1 MSKDK
6 KTATPTPEQVWEASK
21 KKTIDEAM
29 AAGIKLKSWQVIYQ
43 TIDRWSNEYH
53 YTAALEKLHL
63 VATSQTVKDE
73 ITKAAR
79 AVKKGTHEQI
89 NSSRQAEF
97 LINVAIGN
105 QVSRSGKV
113 FERKAKLKDGGE
125 IEMTYLAEKHRLRT
139 SELLVEPELIQDIA
153 NVSIKTKNRD
163 QYVQP
168 GHTGA
173 GYFGKG
179 KTSQSNQVVS
189 SKSAASGKDS
199 IHQAQIEAMEE
210 SSTHLGLSHRLSKVR
225 DEFQEDGTGI
235 LKAEESKGFHP
246 DSSWKGF
253 NLDSKEN
260 VLVAAVTTNQIFKK
274 SQTKEKKI
282 REPLAVP
289 LDLSEDYKEIRTESE
304 TRTDD
309 HEDYIK
315 RKVIKKTE
323 FKNFA
328 DKHKIDTTGKSF
340 VDKARSL
347 NNAITKDGR

>member
-1 MSKDK
+1 MSKPNK
-6 KTATPTPEQVWEASK
+6 TPEQIWEESK
-21 KKTIDEAM
+21 QKTINEAK
-29 AAGIKLKSWQVIYQ
+29 AAGITKLKPWQIVYR
-43 TIDRWSNEYH
+43 TIERWSNEYH
-53 YTAALEKLHL
+53 DTAALKKLQL

-73 ITKAAR
+73 ITNAAR

-89 NSSRQAEF
+89 NSSSQAEF

-105 QVSRSGKV
+105 QVSRSGKA

-125 IEMTYLAEKHRLRT
+125 IEITYLAEKHRLRT

-153 NVSIKTKNRD
+153 NVSIKTKDRD

-179 KTSQSNQVVS
+179 KPSQSNQVVS

-199 IHQAQIEAMEE
+199 IHQAQIEAMEK
-210 SSTHLGLSHRLSKVR
+210 SSTQLGLSHRLSKVR

-235 LKAEESKGFHP
+235 VKAEESKGFHP
-246 DSSWKGF
+246 DTSWKGF
-253 NLDSKEN
+253 NFDSKES
-260 VLVAAVTTNQIFKK
+260 VLVAAVTANQIFKK

-289 LDLSEDYKEIRTESE
+289 PDLSEDYKEIRTESE

-309 HEDYIK
+309 HEDYIR
-315 RKVIKKTE
+315 RKVMTKPE
-323 FKNFA
+323 FKSFA

-340 VDKARSL
+340 VDKAKSL
-347 NNAITKDGR
+347 NKTITKDGR